1 MSMKGLA
8 GVVLAIALA
17 SLAACATP
25 PPPVA
30 DTGADEASFV
40 AGTNAWLDAYNSGDA
55 EKIVAMYALDAVVM
69 PPNAPV
75 CTGRDELR
83 AYITSDMAGSKAAG
97 IVLVNGPSTTGASGD
112 LGWHQGI
119 YTVKSASGET
129 IGSGSYME
137 VWRKIDG
144 KWLIVRDIWNSDR
157 PATPPAA
164 AGS

>member
-1 MSMKGLA
+1 MSTQGL
-8 GVVLAIALA
+8 GSVGLVIAFIA
-17 SLAACATP
+17 AAACGTA

-30 DTGADEASFV
+30 DTGSIEASFV
-40 AGTNAWLDAYNSGDA
+40 AGTNAWLDAYNAGDVD
-55 EKIVAMYALDAVVM
+55 KIVAMYALDAVVM

-129 IGSGSYME
+129 VGSGSYME

-144 KWLIVRDIWNSDR
+144 KWLMVRDIWNSDR
-157 PATPPAA
+157 PATPPAP